1 MLRPARVSSSSAALA
16 LLLAAL
22 PAAAEPAEAEPASP
36 GSEVLEPSS
45 PASAEAAP
53 VATDSEAPLPARA
66 PSSPAHELF
75 LDAERRY
82 DQGDYEGALRSLRQS
97 YELATPELR
106 VGLLFSLAQ
115 AYRQLGRC
123 PEARDLY
130 AEYLTSSRAKSA
142 AVSQRRDDARYYL
155 EQLGAQCPASATPGV
170 LPSTSP
176 ALSMEPVLA
185 PAPTPPREADHTGLR
200 PNQIVAWSLFGV
212 SGAAAVG
219 SGIFA
224 LAALRAESDVERLAQ
239 PGANYDQDV
248 RPREDDGRLYQK
260 YAWILAG
267 GAVFCGGVGAAL
279 LLLDSEPAPKPPPV
293 AVNVDPTGGFVGLDY
308 RGTF

>member
-1 MLRPARVSSSSAALA
+1 MPRPARVSSSAAPLA
-16 LLLAAL
+16 LLFAVL
-22 PAAAEPAEAEPASP
+22 PAAAEPA
-36 GSEVLEPSS
+36 S
-45 PASAEAAP
+45 PAPEAPAATPPALTEAAP
-53 VATDSEAPLPARA
+53 ATSDSETPPPARS

-82 DQGDYEGALRSLRQS
+82 DAGDYEGALRSLRQS

-106 VGLLFSLAQ
+106 IGLLFSLAQ
-115 AYRQLGRC
+115 ANRQLGRC
-123 PEARDLY
+123 AEARELY

-155 EQLGAQCPASATPGV
+155 EQLSAQCPASAVPATLPG
-170 LPSTSP
+170 TSAALSAEP
-176 ALSMEPVLA
+176 ALAPV
-185 PAPTPPREADHTGLR
+185 PAPPREVDHTGLR

-219 SGIFA
+219 GAIFA
-224 LAALRAESDVERLAQ
+224 LAALRAEDDVERLAQ
-239 PGANYDQDV
+239 PGASYDRDV
-248 RPREDDGRLYQK
+248 RPREEDGRLYQK

-279 LLLDSEPAPKPPPV
+279 LLLDSDPAPKPPPV
-293 AVNVDPTGGFVGLDY
+293 AVNVDPAGGFVGLDY
-308 RGTF
+308 RGSF